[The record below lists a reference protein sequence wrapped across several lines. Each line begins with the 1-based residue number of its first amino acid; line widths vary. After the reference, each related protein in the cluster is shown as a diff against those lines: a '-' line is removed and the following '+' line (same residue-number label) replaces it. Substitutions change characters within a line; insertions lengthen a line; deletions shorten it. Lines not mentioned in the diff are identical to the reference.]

1 MGLLGI
7 GKGVFKI
14 AKGVVEGDAEEI
26 ILGAKKTVINAATS
40 VGIAIQE
47 NFWKKLIL
55 MTINR
60 YPLIQCELTHTVIL

>member
-7 GKGVFKI
+7 GKGLFKM

-40 VGIAIQE
+40 VGHAIAG
-47 NFWKKLIL
+47 
-55 MTINR
+55 
-60 YPLIQCELTHTVIL
+60 ELLEKAHTDDDDD